1 MSAVP
6 CPNCVAEGVD
16 FPLLIDGE
24 CLHCTRPDAP
34 VTRRVEDA
42 TFRARSASD
51 SLRWR
56 LRTARVRAVRQAR
69 ALTSLVAGLG
79 R

>member
-1 MSAVP
+1 MSAIP
-6 CPNCVAEGVD
+6 CPNCVADGVD
-16 FPLLIDGE
+16 CPLLVDGE
-24 CLHCTRPDAP
+24 CLHCSRSDAP

-42 TFRARSASD
+42 TFRARLASD

-56 LRTARVRAVRQAR
+56 LRTARARAVRRMR
-69 ALTSLVAGLG
+69 ALRSLVAGLA